1 MIAYLKGTVADIREE
16 NLILDVHDIG
26 YHIRITSET
35 ADRLAGVADLVKIYT
50 YTYIREDAF
59 QLFGFLQQDDLDI
72 FQKLITVN
80 GIGPKGAMAILSAMS
95 ADALRL
101 AILAGDSKAI
111 AKAPGIGAKT
121 AQRLILDLKDKV
133 SIQDTF
139 VHREAAAYDTQ
150 ELSGLSGVKN
160 DAIAALT
167 ALGYS
172 ASEALGAV
180 KKVELTADMDSEQL
194 LRAALRHMLR

>member
-1 MIAYLKGTVADIREE
+1 MIAYLKGTVADIKEE
-16 NLILDVHDIG
+16 DLILDVHDIG
-26 YHIRITSET
+26 YHVRITSET
-35 ADRLAGVADLVKIYT
+35 ADRLAGVEGLVKIYT

-59 QLFGFLQQDDLDI
+59 QLFGFLRQDDLDI

-80 GIGPKGAMAILSAMS
+80 GIGPKGAMAILSVMS

-101 AILAGDSKAI
+101 AVLAGDSKAI
-111 AKAPGIGAKT
+111 SKAPGIGAKT

-133 SIQDTF
+133 SIRDTF
-139 VHREAAAYDTQ
+139 VHQEAAAYDAQ
-150 ELSGLSGVKN
+150 ELSGLNGVKN